1 MTGWLAPVGL
11 RLLLHDTGAKEVDPE
26 LASHGGGWGVT
37 GPSWLDSWSSLIADS
52 SRGSCAVRAAAPWHP
67 LSQPATAGVAEGRE
81 EVGATHLHQGEGTDL
96 PLRFY
101 ELWISPKYPACV
113 NLVTQFSLISRWRP
127 RCCSGWRLTERAI
140 WMEEGTSGGQQGLLI
155 DLSHC
160 GCHGN
165 TGAGG
170 LLMIIHRIAMVGDNS
185 HLLSSSFVDLQLY
198 SMYLGHNFAS
208 SHVDQVHLNCYVKVI
223 CCTHCNLLFNFSRNT
238 QRAT

>member
-96 PLRFY
+96 ALRFY
-101 ELWISPKYPACV
+101 ELWIFPKYPARV
-113 NLVTQFSLISRWRP
+113 NLVTKLVWSSDGDGGVALDEDWPSGQFEWKREPSAGSKAVAYLSTCP
-127 RCCSGWRLTERAI
+127 AAA
-140 WMEEGTSGGQQGLLI
+140 MGTLVPV
-155 DLSHC
+155 
-160 GCHGN
+160 
-165 TGAGG
+165 A
-170 LLMIIHRIAMVGDNS
+170 
-185 HLLSSSFVDLQLY
+185 Y
-198 SMYLGHNFAS
+198 
-208 SHVDQVHLNCYVKVI
+208 
-223 CCTHCNLLFNFSRNT
+223 
-238 QRAT
+238 